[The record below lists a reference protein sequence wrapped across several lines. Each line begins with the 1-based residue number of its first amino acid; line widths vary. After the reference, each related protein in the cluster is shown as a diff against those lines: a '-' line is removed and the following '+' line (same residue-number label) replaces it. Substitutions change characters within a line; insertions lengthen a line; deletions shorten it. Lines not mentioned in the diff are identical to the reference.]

1 MTGGGTGGACGSDG
15 TAACGGASFER
26 LILGTPPNCPSLVCL
41 SFIVQSLRVTL
52 GWLGPLL
59 VGIPVDSSG
68 VCLPGGG
75 VAEVEA
81 AGGVEGVLGGA

>member
-26 LILGTPPNCPSLVCL
+26 LILGTPPNCPSLVSL

-52 GWLGPLL
+52 RWLGLPLATRCAWCIGL
-59 VGIPVDSSG
+59 VGEEAHHCVQNGLSDPSLEPV
-68 VCLPGGG
+68 
-75 VAEVEA
+75 
-81 AGGVEGVLGGA
+81 